1 MVEQCE
7 AEFAQRKSGEG
18 CSQADCVKGSRQR
31 TGAAV
36 GREWNAKKRLLERM
50 RERIRAGKGKKKKNK
65 RGIAV
70 KKRRKKI
77 VFSYTLLRGK
87 RVYVDAY

>member
-50 RERIRAGKGKKKKNK
+50 RERIRAGKGKKKKKQERNSCEEK
-65 RGIAV
+65 EEKNSV
-70 KKRRKKI
+70 
-77 VFSYTLLRGK
+77 
-87 RVYVDAY
+87 